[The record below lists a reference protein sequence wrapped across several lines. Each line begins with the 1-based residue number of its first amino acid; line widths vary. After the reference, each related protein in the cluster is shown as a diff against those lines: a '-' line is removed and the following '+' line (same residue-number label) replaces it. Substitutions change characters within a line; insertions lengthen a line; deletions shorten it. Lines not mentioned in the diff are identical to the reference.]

1 MKRMWKMIDV
11 KETTISILFNSGYY
25 FLGYV
30 FVICGQGDYRLV
42 VLHSGRTLLDCRYT
56 TLKGAK
62 VAFAKMFNRR
72 SWKKHV
78 NPSWSPPFRPDVDWM
93 SEKIEIVKNN
103 PAPSFPGW
111 AWKKRA
117 VTGVTAPFFH
127 YDSLLRFRSKSKG
140 GYSDPALF

>member
-1 MKRMWKMIDV
+1 MIDV
-11 KETTISILFNSGYY
+11 KKTTISILLNSAYY

-30 FVICGQGDYRLV
+30 FVICEQKDYRLV

-78 NPSWSPPFRPDVDWM
+78 NPTWSPLFQPEVDWM
-93 SEKIEIVKNN
+93 DEKIEIVRSN
-103 PAPSFPGW
+103 PPPSF
-111 AWKKRA
+111 
-117 VTGVTAPFFH
+117 
-127 YDSLLRFRSKSKG
+127 
-140 GYSDPALF
+140 